1 METGLFQL
9 ADHYFLCHQELVAH
23 LSYADMVSIKNEPF
37 IIKSSVVGGK
47 GFRTISEQLVPYLMR
62 YSGENC
68 IHYFFSPQAAAK
80 LTLPVMPAVD
90 LHRHHYFE
98 LFGILDGQLDIRMEH
113 TNKRYY
119 PGEFCL
125 LNQSVFHSEQ
135 FTDNYSAIYISIRP
149 DLFEILMSGPDA
161 AHYETFRRFAKR
173 NQAELGDD
181 DSLDFSVVNSSTSAE
196 NLRTVDGTLSIILT
210 ELIGRHTGYMD
221 IVTGQLKRLMA
232 HLQHPDNFTCVNT
245 QYPAEK
251 ADICQAALSYIHQN
265 RRKITRKELG
275 AAINYNCNYLADI
288 FHRQMGISLSAYI
301 RDICMQEAARLLLN
315 TSCPIHTIAAKVG
328 YENRT
333 VFYQHFLDK
342 YGMTPKNFRRND
354 VQQKDD
360 QQKS

>member
-9 ADHYFLCHQELVAH
+9 ADQYFLCHQELVAH

-125 LNQSVFHSEQ
+125 LNQSVFH
-135 FTDNYSAIYISIRP
+135 
-149 DLFEILMSGPDA
+149 
-161 AHYETFRRFAKR
+161 
-173 NQAELGDD
+173 
-181 DSLDFSVVNSSTSAE
+181 
-196 NLRTVDGTLSIILT
+196 
-210 ELIGRHTGYMD
+210 
-221 IVTGQLKRLMA
+221 
-232 HLQHPDNFTCVNT
+232 
-245 QYPAEK
+245 
-251 ADICQAALSYIHQN
+251 
-265 RRKITRKELG
+265 
-275 AAINYNCNYLADI
+275 
-288 FHRQMGISLSAYI
+288 
-301 RDICMQEAARLLLN
+301 
-315 TSCPIHTIAAKVG
+315 
-328 YENRT
+328 
-333 VFYQHFLDK
+333 
-342 YGMTPKNFRRND
+342 
-354 VQQKDD
+354 
-360 QQKS
+360 